1 MARPVKSPTVMS
13 PMPDAPPSPRSH
25 VPAAMI
31 SDYAAGLLPPGLS
44 LLVASHFT
52 SCPCCRAKAARFE
65 ALGGALLAD
74 AEPVATGPRCLEA
87 ALARIEAAERAEP
100 CFDAHGWPLP
110 RPLCRRLERP
120 VRELAFTAVAPGLEE
135 SRVDG
140 FPGETVAIRRAMPGA
155 ALMEPGEMPEIVG
168 LLLSGRVEAGAA
180 SFGPGDCL
188 VDLPMM
194 PRATGAGSCL
204 CLMVKPNR

>member
-1 MARPVKSPTVMS
+1 MKIPTTASPLAAD
-13 PMPDAPPSPRSH
+13 PAPCAGGPHAH

-65 ALGGALLAD
+65 ALGGALLAEAD
-74 AEPVATGPRCLEA
+74 PVAPAPRCLEA

-100 CFDAHGWPLP
+100 CFDADGWPLP

-120 VRELAFTAVAPGLEE
+120 IRELAFAAVAPGLEA
-135 SRVDG
+135 SRLDG
-140 FPGETVAIRRAMPGA
+140 FPGECVTIRRAAAGA
-155 ALMEPGEMPEIVG
+155 PLRGPGESGGATG
-168 LLLSGRVEAGAA
+168 LLLSGTALAA
-180 SFGPGDCL
+180 AMTFGPGDCL
-188 VDLPMM
+188 AGLADV
-194 PRATGAGSCL
+194 PRAAETVPCL
-204 CLMVKPNR
+204 CLMVDSAA